1 MYQKESISFLIEANY
16 ASLRAS
22 EKKTADYIL
31 ENPEAAAGMGL
42 SCLAQ
47 KAGVSQPT
55 VVRFAKALG
64 FKGYKEFQ
72 HCLLAQSP
80 AGRGSTIPHA
90 MYGYEVAREEE
101 RRNIPAGIT
110 AAVIAMLEENLK
122 SLSADAYE
130 KAVDSLLQAE
140 KIEVYGVENS
150 HTACSDLCTKLTYL
164 GLNCRYFTDT
174 YLQRISAENLKPTD
188 AAVGISYSGSS
199 RDTVDTLKAAK
210 KQGAVTIAL
219 TNFRDSPLSK
229 YADYVLC
236 SSQKQFFYGDAIF
249 SRTTQLAVVDM
260 LYMGIL
266 VSDYTR
272 FAGLLDKN
280 SKKISDRAYR

>member
-1 MYQKESISFLIEANY
+1 M
-16 ASLRAS
+16 
-22 EKKTADYIL
+22 
-31 ENPEAAAGMGL
+31 
-42 SCLAQ
+42 
-47 KAGVSQPT
+47 
-55 VVRFAKALG
+55 
-64 FKGYKEFQ
+64 
-72 HCLLAQSP
+72 
-80 AGRGSTIPHA
+80 
-90 MYGYEVAREEE
+90 
-101 RRNIPAGIT
+101 
-110 AAVIAMLEENLK
+110 
-122 SLSADAYE
+122 
-130 KAVDSLLQAE
+130 
-140 KIEVYGVENS
+140 
-150 HTACSDLCTKLTYL
+150 
-164 GLNCRYFTDT
+164 
-174 YLQRISAENLKPTD
+174 
-188 AAVGISYSGSS
+188 GISYSGSS